1 MLEARRADRA
11 STRRCA
17 LKPVEAPIPNAA
29 SEERQTRLLR
39 RNRLLATGLLLVAAA
54 LFFATQAIAA
64 RNFWLAL
71 LHAGA
76 EAAVVGGLADWFAV
90 TAIFRHPLGLPIP
103 RTAIVPKSKDRI
115 GAGLGQFVER
125 NFLTS
130 EILAAKI
137 AALAPARRL
146 ASWLVSPENAGLL
159 SGKITAALPYALR
172 SLEDAEIRNF
182 VARSFHDQLRDA
194 DLAPALGKA
203 IALLTRSEQFDL
215 LFDRVLDAASDI
227 LARNA
232 DWLYRRVAERSTWW
246 IPKAIDRH
254 IAEKIVTGVA
264 EILAELKSP
273 ESSSR
278 AQLRAAIEQRAT
290 LLVHSPSARQ
300 RFDEMKQRL
309 IEHPQMQA
317 WLAVIWDEL
326 RRIVSDDLAAPQS
339 RTEAGLATA
348 LLSLGRNLASDE
360 AMQRRIDAGIEHL
373 TLAVIPW
380 RGEISGLIAEVVR
393 GWDARSFAARI
404 ELAIGSD
411 LQYIRMTGTLVGAC
425 VGCLLFLTTRLL
437 G

>member
-1 MLEARRADRA
+1 M
-11 STRRCA
+11 
-17 LKPVEAPIPNAA
+17 EAPIPNAD
-29 SEERQTRLLR
+29 SEERQTRLLQ

-90 TAIFRHPLGLPIP
+90 TALFRHPLGLPIP

-115 GAGLGQFVER
+115 GTGLGQFVEH

-137 AALAPARRL
+137 AALAPARWL
-146 ASWLVSPENAGLL
+146 ASWLASPENAELL

-172 SLEDAEIRNF
+172 SLDDAEIRNF
-182 VARSFHDQLRDA
+182 VARSFHDQLREA

-254 IAEKIVTGVA
+254 IAEKVVTGIA
-264 EILAELKSP
+264 EILAELKSR

-278 AQLRAAIEQRAT
+278 AQLRAAIEERAT

-317 WLAVIWDEL
+317 WLAVIWDEF
-326 RRIVSDDLAAPQS
+326 RRIVSDDLVAPQS

-425 VGCLLFLTTRLL
+425 VGCFLFLTIRLL

>member
-1 MLEARRADRA
+1 
-11 STRRCA
+11 
-17 LKPVEAPIPNAA
+17 
-29 SEERQTRLLR
+29 
-39 RNRLLATGLLLVAAA
+39 LLATGLLLVAAA

-90 TAIFRHPLGLPIP
+90 TALFRHPLGLPIP

-146 ASWLVSPENAGLL
+146 ASWLASPENAGLL
-159 SGKITAALPYALR
+159 SSKITAALPYALR

-215 LFDRVLDAASDI
+215 LFDRGLDAASNI

-254 IAEKIVTGVA
+254 IAEKIVTGIA
-264 EILAELKSP
+264 QILAELKSP
-273 ESSSR
+273 ESASR
-278 AQLRAAIEQRAT
+278 AQLRAAIEERAT
-290 LLVHSPSARQ
+290 LLVHSPSAHQ
-300 RFDEMKQRL
+300 RFDEMKQRF

-317 WLAVIWDEL
+317 WLAAIWDEL

-393 GWDARSFAARI
+393 EWDARSFAARI

-425 VGCLLFLTTRLL
+425 VGCLLFLTTHLL